1 MITVRKLKIVCKNKE
16 FYDFFKW
23 EQREQNR
30 ALNIAISLTHS
41 STVLRNIDSGAEVQI
56 KKSIESSI
64 KQIQKAENELLKEK
78 ITDKKKEQLVKAINT
93 NKEFIESK
101 EKELKLGE

>member
-30 ALNIAISLTHS
+30 ALNIAIGLTHS

-78 ITDKKKEQLVKAINT
+78 LQIRRRN
-93 NKEFIESK
+93 N
-101 EKELKLGE
+101 